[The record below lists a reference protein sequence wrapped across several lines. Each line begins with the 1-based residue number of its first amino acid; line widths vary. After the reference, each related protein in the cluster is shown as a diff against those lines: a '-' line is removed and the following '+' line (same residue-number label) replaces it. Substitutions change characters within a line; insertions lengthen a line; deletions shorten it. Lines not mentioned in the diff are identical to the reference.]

1 MKRGNRENSDKAED
15 IENRIKDVVSKGSE
29 VSKTAIE
36 KAGNAIQIFTDK
48 SVLKISRSQLISKKN
63 KRYQELGELISQMLT
78 SKKLILSAKNDDED
92 ILLQIKE
99 AEVIQKDIDKLAQEI
114 LEKTKELEAYNK

>member
-1 MKRGNRENSDKAED
+1 MEKGNRENSDKAED
-15 IENRIKDVVSKGSE
+15 IENRIKDVVSKGAE

-99 AEVIQKDIDKLAQEI
+99 AGVIQKDIDKLAQEI
-114 LEKTKELEAYNK
+114 QEKTKELEAYNK

>member
-1 MKRGNRENSDKAED
+1 MEKGNRENSDKAED
-15 IENRIKDVVSKGSE
+15 IENRIKDVVSKGAE

-63 KRYQELGELISQMLT
+63 KRYQELGELISQMLA

-99 AEVIQKDIDKLAQEI
+99 AGVIQKDIDKLAQEI
-114 LEKTKELEAYNK
+114 QEKTKELEAYNK